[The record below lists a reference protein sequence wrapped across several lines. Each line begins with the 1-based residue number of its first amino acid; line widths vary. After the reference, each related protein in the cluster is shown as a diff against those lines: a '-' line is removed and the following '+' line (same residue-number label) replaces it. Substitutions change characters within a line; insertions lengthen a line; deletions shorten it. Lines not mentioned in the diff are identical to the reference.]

1 MQFCALSRYKVRVV
15 NLIFH
20 INSEYPSLFE
30 CNLDEV
36 VEGKAQSVERQSKNS
51 QQNLAVFIECML

>member
-1 MQFCALSRYKVRVV
+1 MQFCVLSRYKVRVV

-20 INSEYPSLFE
+20 INNDYPSSFE

-36 VEGKAQSVERQSKNS
+36 AEGKAQSVE
-51 QQNLAVFIECML
+51 